1 MLIKLLTGQPDYEKA
16 LRYRRLACLALLA
29 VGLVGLACYALL
41 VPRSGL
47 GDYAQGFYLGAAC
60 GITGGALVLLLRTRY
75 LQTHPAARRQAKIR
89 ETDEREVHLVHTAF
103 RWAGIATFYAAA
115 GALFIVLPLNRDAFT
130 ALLAVVLFY
139 AAACAAIGAVLA
151 RRG

>member
-75 LQTHPAARRQAKIR
+75 LQTAAKPRSGRPTSGRSTWSTPPSAGPASPPS
-89 ETDEREVHLVHTAF
+89 TPPP
-103 RWAGIATFYAAA
+103 G
-115 GALFIVLPLNRDAFT
+115 PSSS
-130 ALLAVVLFY
+130 
-139 AAACAAIGAVLA
+139 CCP
-151 RRG
+151 